1 VRITFVLWRGD
12 IGGAERVTVAL
23 AGELRRMSVEAD
35 ILFVCDADRLA
46 GQMAAESVPYAEL
59 GHDRGSR
66 IVAHPLR
73 LRRMLRRLRPD
84 VVVAV
89 AVGYL
94 GAVVRAA
101 GFRGPLVGVEH
112 GVLIEISAGPW
123 RHHLKGWADRLIGIG
138 AYDAEVAISEY
149 MRELI
154 GRGPHARRVVL
165 IPHGVEAPKES
176 PPEPEGGDGE
186 LIAGFAGRLH
196 PGKGADRLIRAAAAL
211 RDGGPAARVRVRIA
225 GDGEMRGQWQGL
237 AGELGVEDRVEFLGW
252 SDDIAGLWA
261 GCHVAVAPND
271 VFIESFGMSVLEAMA
286 AGRPTI
292 VTDRGALPELVLPG
306 VTGHVVPAG
315 DDGALARALAAYA
328 SDRDAARAHGAAA
341 HRRATDGYTL
351 RRSASGYLELAEDL
365 LARSRP
371 RRRGYRAPA

>member
-23 AGELRRMSVEAD
+23 AGELRRMSVDAD
-35 ILFVCDADRLA
+35 ILFVCEADRL
-46 GQMAAESVPYAEL
+46 GRQMAAEAVPYAEL
-59 GHDRGSR
+59 GYDRGSR

-84 VVVAV
+84 VVIPV

-94 GAVVRAA
+94 GAAVRAA

-112 GVLIEISAGPW
+112 GVLIEISKEPRRA
-123 RHHLKGWADRLIGIG
+123 HVKGWADRLIGLG
-138 AYDAEVAISEY
+138 VYDAEVAISEY

-154 GRGPHARRVVL
+154 SRGPHARRVVL
-165 IPHGVEAPKES
+165 IPHGVEAPVES
-176 PPEPEGGDGE
+176 PLEPAGGGE

-196 PGKGADRLIRAAAAL
+196 PGKGADRLIRAVAAL
-211 RDGGPAARVRVRIA
+211 TAGGSGARVRARIA
-225 GDGEMRGQWQGL
+225 GDGEMRAQWQRL
-237 AGELGVEDRVEFLGW
+237 ARELGVEDRVEFLGW

-261 GCHVAVAPND
+261 GCHLAVAPND

-286 AGRPTI
+286 AGRPAI

-306 VTGHVVPAG
+306 LTGQVVPAG
-315 DDGALARALAAYA
+315 DDRALARALAGYA
-328 SDRDAARAHGAAA
+328 VDREALRAHGAAA
-341 HRRATDGYTL
+341 HRRAVSDYTL
-351 RRSASGYLELAEDL
+351 RRSASRYLELADEL
-365 LARSRP
+365 LERSRR
-371 RRRGYRAPA
+371 RRRGYRARP